1 MWVNDMKKRMG
12 YFSLVFSIIAL
23 AISTLTFLKT
33 GGVSDIRDQVG
44 LVRNELKAV
53 RMQSELRMKNR
64 SVLFKALF
72 CLTDAV
78 DSLKAGNTDGSKQ
91 LIAQS
96 VEKLKMVE
104 KQLTGEKKTQLEK
117 IREGFEEFNHTLN
130 SKDLNSIRELEH
142 HIRVFRI
149 FEENL

>member
-1 MWVNDMKKRMG
+1 MWVNDMKNKIG
-12 YFSLVFSIIAL
+12 YFSLVFSIIAI
-23 AISTLTFLKT
+23 AISILTFLKT

-64 SVLFKALF
+64 SVLFEALF
-72 CLTDAV
+72 YLTDSV
-78 DSLKAGNTDGSKQ
+78 DSLKAGNTEGSKQ

-104 KQLTGEKKTQLEK
+104 KQLKGKKKTQLEK
-117 IREGFEEFNHTLN
+117 IREDFEELNHTLN
-130 SKDLNSIRELEH
+130 SEDLSSIRELEH